1 MHFTTTVV
9 VRLPQTQEDAKTDK
23 EVFEY
28 RESLKKQLKCA
39 SGIGSIV
46 GLECHISELGNYTS
60 AFGRAVVEAVE
71 NCLEPYCECTE
82 NPKYLEFDD
91 MTEEITQTYN
101 FGTED
106 YVKMPNGSLVSIY
119 SCEFSSKYAAKD
131 GLVYE
136 KNWGSLKSLKRTKRA
151 KKIKVLKDYP
161 LSKIYKTFEEFAEK
175 HYGADF
181 DEETQRYGRYFNFNS
196 FWDWYRIG
204 GRWPKTFLV
213 KEDCAEFSIGN
224 VDNVEILK
232 DAPAG
237 YKWTSAA
244 RKRDICWDAIV
255 SYRKQ
260 KAIDLYNDCKEY
272 FAKGEVPKDS
282 WLRISENGV
291 YSYMNEAAYL
301 NGETLKENLQR
312 RGYIDDTSYL
322 MTPYFYVDSNT
333 DGWYSK
339 DCAPLGEEKNSEL
352 DWLKQ
357 LRELYADLEDDAVLV
372 SVDVHN

>member
-9 VRLPQTQEDAKTDK
+9 VHLPQIPEDAKTDK

-28 RESLKKQLKCA
+28 RESLKEQLKCVT
-39 SGIGSIV
+39 GMGSIS
-46 GLECHISELGNYTS
+46 LECHISELGNYTS
-60 AFGRAVVEAVE
+60 AFGRAVVEAVGD
-71 NCLEPYCECTE
+71 CMEPYCECTE
-82 NPKYLEFDD
+82 DPKYLEFDD
-91 MTEEITQTYN
+91 MTDEIKRIYN
-101 FGTED
+101 SGTED
-106 YVKMPNGSLVSIY
+106 YVRMPNGSLVSTC
-119 SCEFSSKYAAKD
+119 SCEFNSEYAVKD

-136 KNWGSLKSLKRTKRA
+136 KDWGPLKSLKRTKRA
-151 KKIKVLKDYP
+151 KKIKLLKDYP

-175 HYGADF
+175 YYGADF
-181 DEETQRYGRYFNFNS
+181 DEESQSYGRYFNFNS

-213 KEDCAEFSIGN
+213 KEDCAEHSIGN
-224 VDNVEILK
+224 IDNVEILK
-232 DAPAG
+232 DAPEG

-244 RKRDICWDAIV
+244 RKKDICWDAIV

-260 KAIDLYNDCKEY
+260 KAINLYNDCKEY

-282 WLRISENGV
+282 WFRIKEDGV

-301 NGETLKENLQR
+301 NGETLEENLQR
-312 RGYIDDTSYL
+312 RGYVDDTSYL
-322 MTPYFYVDSNT
+322 MAPYFFVDSNA

-339 DCAPLGEEKNSEL
+339 DSAPFEEGQSSEL
-352 DWLKQ
+352 GWLKQ
-357 LRELYADLEDDAVLV
+357 LREIYANLEDDAVLV